1 MVVGAK
7 YLFRSFSSTV
17 GRRLNKGTKSSSQDR
32 EVRGTVAGRL
42 MAWQAHGGLAE
53 GGQGAPPRKDNLDT
67 VQDAQEKARYWFSS
81 NM

>member
-1 MVVGAK
+1 MTFMVVGAK

-32 EVRGTVAGRL
+32 EVRGTVA
-42 MAWQAHGGLAE
+42 WQAHGGLAE

-67 VQDAQEKARYWFSS
+67 VQDAQEKARYWF
-81 NM
+81 